1 MVSTCPKQRRV
12 QDEEGLASKLEIG
25 ELQSAILCTFIVP
38 RDSAIAVAGSD
49 AAKNHVERMKTVQGN
64 ERRIDALGPI
74 HVHVCCCYCSG
85 CLLSSKESFMGSPPP
100 IVLLP

>member
-38 RDSAIAVAGSD
+38 RDSAMCAAAMAAAAFSAPKSPYGS
-49 AAKNHVERMKTVQGN
+49 
-64 ERRIDALGPI
+64 
-74 HVHVCCCYCSG
+74 
-85 CLLSSKESFMGSPPP
+85 LS
-100 IVLLP
+100 